1 MLFGMNTTSNTSKQ
15 LEGFEE
21 TVKDFWVS
29 RPRRPAHGRKLAGVA
44 AGIGNRYGVDPT
56 VIRVLF
62 VVLAVFNGIGLPLY
76 LLGWLFFAEEDDEV
90 SGVES
95 LFGQGRSSMSKGFAL
110 FLCIALIP
118 ASGWAFE
125 GSWIDGSALIG
136 AALVAAGLYLL
147 HRSRG
152 QFRRPV
158 PTIPT
163 AMRSTSAGTNGGTG
177 VWGPSVSQVSPTW
190 DALGADP
197 LGWRLPDPVTPAP
210 PPPPAPPRRN
220 SKVGFAT
227 TGVALA
233 VGGAGTALAVTGVPW
248 FTPVHVVGLVLAVL
262 ALGMLVG
269 SFLGGGRGLAWLA
282 TPLALVGIAA
292 SVVPVNYVGGGVVE
306 LTATPR
312 SVEQVQ
318 PVYERT
324 VGEVELDLTELT
336 GTDPVETTVRT
347 GVGNVIV
354 RVPADAEVTYRC
366 ETSAGTMSCFDQV
379 QSGIDVPEIT
389 GVHRGTGGEDGLK
402 ITVTAHAVVGNVEVF
417 HE

>member
-62 VVLAVFNGIGLPLY
+62 VVLAVFNGIGLPLDPSGSAV
-76 LLGWLFFAEEDDEV
+76 LRRGRTTRCRGWKALRA
-90 SGVES
+90 
-95 LFGQGRSSMSKGFAL
+95 RASSMSKGFAL

-197 LGWRLPDPVTPAP
+197 LGWRLPDPVMPAP

-269 SFLGGGRGLAWLA
+269 SFLGEDEDWRGW
-282 TPLALVGIAA
+282 PLHWRWWESRRA
-292 SVVPVNYVGGGVVE
+292 SSP
-306 LTATPR
+306 
-312 SVEQVQ
+312 S
-318 PVYERT
+318 
-324 VGEVELDLTELT
+324 
-336 GTDPVETTVRT
+336 TTS
-347 GVGNVIV
+347 GVG
-354 RVPADAEVTYRC
+354 
-366 ETSAGTMSCFDQV
+366 SA
-379 QSGIDVPEIT
+379 
-389 GVHRGTGGEDGLK
+389 
-402 ITVTAHAVVGNVEVF
+402 N
-417 HE
+417 